1 MFNSTSVESLKKKSQ
16 GILDVFSKT
25 VNDLNAVNEKIDA
38 EVTNR
43 HTEISRLTSESYEL
57 ETQKAA
63 NAKVATKITEFLQG

>member
-1 MFNSTSVESLKKKSQ
+1 MFNSSTVESLKKKSQ

-25 VNDLNAVNEKIDA
+25 VNDLNAVNEKIET
-38 EVTNR
+38 EVSNR
-43 HTEISRLTSESYEL
+43 HAEISRLTSESYEL